1 MLLRDKSLLLAGGT
15 SACCLFLLF
24 TSCSSWRTF
33 AANSSLFDFSL
44 LANSLR
50 RASKQCL
57 HYTEMRSRILST
69 QQEREREKNN
79 AHTVLHGVG
88 VGVEDTY
95 VEEERRKK
103 ERRREERNGGR
114 RTGEGERVGKEM
126 KGEERKGWHGKGRKR

>member
-15 SACCLFLLF
+15 GACCLFLLF

-50 RASKQCL
+50 RASKRL

-69 QQEREREKNN
+69 QQERERKREKKQHPHS
-79 AHTVLHGVG
+79 AAWSGSRGHVC
-88 VGVEDTY
+88 
-95 VEEERRKK
+95 ER
-103 ERRREERNGGR
+103 
-114 RTGEGERVGKEM
+114 
-126 KGEERKGWHGKGRKR
+126 GEE